1 MENKYL
7 LRNSEYI
14 ESPNHDDR
22 PENTTID
29 SIIIHCISLP
39 EREYDNDNVSLLFL
53 NKRNVRK

>member
-39 EREYDNDNVSLLFL
+39 ERGYDNDNVSHYFII
-53 NKRNVRK
+53 V